1 MDSYFKAVVCDLDK
15 LLDDFE
21 QNTDELTTSA
31 SYCAS
36 AYPSPSLNSHHF
48 VPESSPEPTSL
59 HEVKSLTYSTSAE
72 VSNGF
77 QTKPLTELDIS
88 TVDSRA
94 SNNIAP
100 PCLDRGLKP
109 VCDLVSN
116 SESLNIGTISHDAFQ
131 ELDIVEKQL
140 EEGLLVDFD
149 SPPAY
154 AAGDAL
160 QFSLSNVPGV
170 QVFSG
175 GGLGPEGAG
184 HLATGHLETLSLLD
198 IILPPE
204 AADEPVNINSSS
216 STVHQ
221 EHLEQVLQNEAGTQN
236 VGELNEED
244 SQEDQEFPCGP
255 ERTENG
261 TTVLSKT
268 ECSEDSVAVNGTLQ
282 CTDAKELIQS
292 KENVNGGAEF
302 NSSLEITAC
311 SSDKKLDC
319 EEEVN
324 SLNHVKSIREV
335 EAEQNDLNVPCSPT
349 EDSETPL
356 PCLPIAVSMCGSL
369 VLTQDSKSNGPQV
382 ETTKIIASELFPT
395 QTNTPVVNSLS
406 PDPETQKIIPPVEE
420 STKTMDQIG
429 PEPACESRRI
439 QSETKVNPET
449 KPFLHYTIPDSLAMA
464 EADSVEGEDSPS
476 SVVDATE
483 GWSYPV
489 GSSPE
494 FPSDIMFVDD
504 FLPDGDLC
512 DNLVSD
518 ADLDAFLMEQSLKNT
533 ESRPVENSTDE
544 GFSEMN
550 GDLSGLSDPSQNT
563 GGDGLLEVVR
573 SALNTKD
580 FEPAYSEPERPP
592 SLEVDQ
598 NFVSSGDVA
607 LNVVEDTKGSGE
619 TNTCNS
625 VCQTP
630 NPSACNNQHPYFGGA
645 RPKQLF
651 VHPPK
656 TLLTRELN
664 DLKRG
669 DFKDVPLA
677 GEQIVNPVQSPGTGE
692 GFPNQYVASPG
703 YTYSERIDSSIDLEE
718 GSESAQLLVNK
729 EEDSTEEAVSL
740 DDRQMREESSLG
752 LKQPAWVPDSKAQQC
767 MNCQL
772 KFTFTKR
779 RHHCRACGKVFCGGC
794 CNRKCKLKY
803 MEKEARVCVICYET
817 IHKAQALERMM
828 SPTGPSP
835 NPNIPSEYCSTIPP
849 LQQAQAAGTLN
860 SPPPTVM
867 VPVSVLKHPGNEGSV
882 VSKQMKYRVAN
893 QDAAGLPREQKRV
906 WFADGILPN
915 GEVADTSKLSVG
927 SKRSSQ
933 DSSPVTP
940 EPPVPQVQKTLEKEI
955 QDSTATALSDSS
967 EQAPNVSKAA
977 MKVPNSPASQSP
989 EDDMKHL
996 ITGPSDYRML
1006 TTIGECITKTG
1017 SLVPDDEEGLPPVVL
1032 ATGERGDDSLVED
1045 RPSASQLM
1053 LLLEEGGPNP
1063 LTFVL
1068 NVNLLVNVKLLTYAA
1083 RKCWCFSSNGLHG
1096 VGQPEIV
1103 FLLQCLPEEST
1114 LPKDIFKLYITIY
1127 QDALKGKYVENL
1139 GNVTF
1144 TESFL
1149 GSKDHGGFLF
1159 ISPTFQPLNDLYL
1172 PDSPFLFGVLIH
1184 KLEVPWA
1191 KVFPLR
1197 LMLRLGAEYSVYPCT
1212 LTSFRFRKPLFRETG
1227 HTIMNLLADLRNYQY
1242 SLASVE
1248 GLLIH
1253 MEMGNSYIE
1262 IPKGRFNEMMK
1273 VMNSSNEHVISM
1285 GARFSMEADSHLVCV
1300 QNDDG
1305 NYQTQANSVPGKTRR
1320 ITGASFVVFNGAL
1333 KASSGFIAKSSIVED
1348 GLMVQITPETMEA
1361 LRQAFRERRDFQI
1374 PCGKHDSGD
1383 LREYVNIHWVER
1395 ASIVNTGIMSPVDGK
1410 SLEGVPSVKMQQE
1423 AEFESDGKLVK
1434 CTEVFYLLKCPEQSL
1449 ASVLAAHSQF
1459 SKEIATACCAALCPH
1474 LKTLKDSGIN
1484 KMGLRVSTD
1493 TDMVEYQAGSGGRLL
1508 PQSYM
1513 NDLDTALIPVIH
1525 GGSSSP
1531 PRSPMEMD
1539 FLFFITESL
1548 Y

>member
-1 MDSYFKAVVCDLDK
+1 
-15 LLDDFE
+15 
-21 QNTDELTTSA
+21 
-31 SYCAS
+31 
-36 AYPSPSLNSHHF
+36 
-48 VPESSPEPTSL
+48 
-59 HEVKSLTYSTSAE
+59 
-72 VSNGF
+72 
-77 QTKPLTELDIS
+77 PLTELDLP
-88 TVDSRA
+88 TADSRA
-94 SNNIAP
+94 SKNIAP

-109 VCDLVSN
+109 ICDLVSN
-116 SESLNIGTISHDAFQ
+116 SGSLIIRANNHDAFQ
-131 ELDIVEKQL
+131 KLDIVENQL

-149 SPPAY
+149 LPPAC

-160 QFSLSNVPGV
+160 QFSLSNVPG
-170 QVFSG
+170 
-175 GGLGPEGAG
+175 
-184 HLATGHLETLSLLD
+184 HLESLSLLD

-204 AADEPVNINSSS
+204 AADEPVNRNSSS
-216 STVHQ
+216 NTVHQ
-221 EHLEQVLQNEAGTQN
+221 GHLEEVLQNETGAQN
-236 VGELNEED
+236 VREPNEED
-244 SQEDQEFPCGP
+244 GQEDQEFPCDP

-268 ECSEDSVAVNGTLQ
+268 ECSED
-282 CTDAKELIQS
+282 K
-292 KENVNGGAEF
+292 
-302 NSSLEITAC
+302 
-311 SSDKKLDC
+311 
-319 EEEVN
+319 
-324 SLNHVKSIREV
+324 
-335 EAEQNDLNVPCSPT
+335 QNDLNVPSSPT
-349 EDSETPL
+349 EDRETSV

-369 VLTQDSKSNGPQV
+369 VLTQDSKSNRPQV

-395 QTNTPVVNSLS
+395 QTNTLVVNSLS
-406 PDPETQKIIPPVEE
+406 PDPETQTIIPPVEE
-420 STKTMDQIG
+420 STKTVDQIG

-449 KPFLHYTIPDSLAMA
+449 KAFLHYTIPDSLAVA
-464 EADSVEGEDSPS
+464 EADLVEGEDSPS
-476 SVVDATE
+476 SVVDAIE
-483 GWSYPV
+483 GWAYPV

-494 FPSDIMFVDD
+494 FVSDITFVDD

-518 ADLDAFLMEQSLKNT
+518 ADLDAFLTEQSLKNT
-533 ESRPVENSTDE
+533 ELRPMENSTDE

-550 GDLSGLSDPSQNT
+550 GDISGLSDPSQNI
-563 GGDGLLEVVR
+563 GGDDLLEVVR
-573 SALNTKD
+573 SALNIEAV
-580 FEPAYSEPERPP
+580 EPAYSEPERPP
-592 SLEVDQ
+592 SLGVDQ

-607 LNVVEDTKGSGE
+607 LTVVEDTKDSGE
-619 TNTCNS
+619 ANMCSS
-625 VCQTP
+625 VCRIP
-630 NPSACNNQHPYFGGA
+630 NPSACNNQHPYSGGA

-656 TLLTRELN
+656 TLLTKELN
-664 DLKRG
+664 DHKRG

-677 GEQIVNPVQSPGTGE
+677 GEQTVNHVQSPGIGE
-692 GFPNQYVASPG
+692 RFPNQSLASPG
-703 YTYSERIDSSIDLEE
+703 YTYSESIDSSVDLEE
-718 GSESAQLLVNK
+718 GSESAQLIVNQAV
-729 EEDSTEEAVSL
+729 DSTEESVSL
-740 DDRQMREESSLG
+740 DDRLMREESSLG
-752 LKQPAWVPDSKAQQC
+752 LKQPAWVPDSKALKC

-803 MEKEARVCVICYET
+803 MEKEARVCVICFET
-817 IHKAQALERMM
+817 IHKAQALARMM

-867 VPVSVLKHPGNEGSV
+867 VPVSVLKQPGNE
-882 VSKQMKYRVAN
+882 
-893 QDAAGLPREQKRV
+893 AGLPREQKRV

-915 GEVADTSKLSVG
+915 GEVADTLKLSVG
-927 SKRSSQ
+927 SKRLSQ

-940 EPPVPQVQKTLEKEI
+940 EPPVVSAAP
-955 QDSTATALSDSS
+955 ALQCYLVHLVPAFQTSS
-967 EQAPNVSKAA
+967 R
-977 MKVPNSPASQSP
+977 SP

-1006 TTIGECITKTG
+1006 STIGECITKTG
-1017 SLVPDDEEGLPPVVL
+1017 SLVPDDEEGLPPVVI

-1068 NVNLLVNVKLLTYAA
+1068 NVNLLVNVKLVTYAA
-1083 RKCWCFSSNGLHG
+1083 QKCWCFSSNGLHG

-1127 QDALKGKYVENL
+1127 QDALKGKYIENL

-1191 KVFPLR
+1191 KIFPLR
-1197 LMLRLGAEYSVYPCT
+1197 LVLRLGAEYSVYPCT
-1212 LTSFRFRKPLFRETG
+1212 LTSFRFRNPLFRETG

-1262 IPKGRFNEMMK
+1262 IPKGRFNEAI
-1273 VMNSSNEHVISM
+1273 MNSSNEHVISM
-1285 GARFSMEADSHLVCV
+1285 GACFSMEADSHLVCV
-1300 QNDDG
+1300 QNADG

-1361 LRQAFRERRDFQI
+1361 LRQAFREKRDFQI

-1410 SLEGVPSVKMQQE
+1410 SLEGVPSIKMQQE

-1434 CTEVFYLLKCPEQSL
+1434 CTEVFYLLKRPEQSL
-1449 ASVLAAHSQF
+1449 ASVLVAHSQF
-1459 SKEIATACCAALCPH
+1459 PKEIAMACCAALCPH
-1474 LKTLKDSGIN
+1474 LKTLKESGIN
-1484 KMGLRVSTD
+1484 KLGLRVSTD

-1531 PRSPMEMD
+1531 PRSLMEMD

>member
-21 QNTDELTTSA
+21 QNTDLSTSA

-94 SNNIAP
+94 SNNISP

-109 VCDLVSN
+109 VCNLVSN
-116 SESLNIGTISHDAFQ
+116 SESLIIGTNSHDAFQ

-154 AAGDAL
+154 VAGDAL

-175 GGLGPEGAG
+175 GGLGPQGAG

-216 STVHQ
+216 SNVRQ
-221 EHLEQVLQNEAGTQN
+221 EHLEEVLQNEAGAQN

-244 SQEDQEFPCGP
+244 SQEDQEFPCDP

-282 CTDAKELIQS
+282 CTDTEELIQS

-311 SSDKKLDC
+311 SSDKKRDC

-382 ETTKIIASELFPT
+382 ETTKIIASEFFPT

-429 PEPACESRRI
+429 PEPACESCRI

-449 KPFLHYTIPDSLAMA
+449 KPFLHYTIPDSLAVA
-464 EADSVEGEDSPS
+464 EADSAEGEDSPS

-550 GDLSGLSDPSQNT
+550 GDLTGLSDPSQNT

-573 SALNTKD
+573 SALNTKA

-592 SLEVDQ
+592 SLGVDQ

-607 LNVVEDTKGSGE
+607 LNVVEDTKGS
-619 TNTCNS
+619 
-625 VCQTP
+625 
-630 NPSACNNQHPYFGGA
+630 
-645 RPKQLF
+645 
-651 VHPPK
+651 
-656 TLLTRELN
+656 
-664 DLKRG
+664 
-669 DFKDVPLA
+669 
-677 GEQIVNPVQSPGTGE
+677 
-692 GFPNQYVASPG
+692 
-703 YTYSERIDSSIDLEE
+703 
-718 GSESAQLLVNK
+718 
-729 EEDSTEEAVSL
+729 
-740 DDRQMREESSLG
+740 
-752 LKQPAWVPDSKAQQC
+752 
-767 MNCQL
+767 
-772 KFTFTKR
+772 
-779 RHHCRACGKVFCGGC
+779 
-794 CNRKCKLKY
+794 
-803 MEKEARVCVICYET
+803 
-817 IHKAQALERMM
+817 AQALERMM

-867 VPVSVLKHPGNEGSV
+867 VPVSVLKHPGNE
-882 VSKQMKYRVAN
+882 
-893 QDAAGLPREQKRV
+893 AGLPREQKRV

-940 EPPVPQVQKTLEKEI
+940 EPPVPQVQKSLEKEI

-989 EDDMKHL
+989 EDDVKHL

-1006 TTIGECITKTG
+1006 STIGECITKTG
-1017 SLVPDDEEGLPPVVL
+1017 SLVPDDEEGLPPVVI
-1032 ATGERGDDSLVED
+1032 ATGERGD
-1045 RPSASQLM
+1045 
-1053 LLLEEGGPNP
+1053 
-1063 LTFVL
+1063 
-1068 NVNLLVNVKLLTYAA
+1068 
-1083 RKCWCFSSNGLHG
+1083 
-1096 VGQPEIV
+1096 
-1103 FLLQCLPEEST
+1103 
-1114 LPKDIFKLYITIY
+1114 
-1127 QDALKGKYVENL
+1127 
-1139 GNVTF
+1139 GNV
-1144 TESFL
+1144 
-1149 GSKDHGGFLF
+1149 
-1159 ISPTFQPLNDLYL
+1159 
-1172 PDSPFLFGVLIH
+1172 
-1184 KLEVPWA
+1184 
-1191 KVFPLR
+1191 
-1197 LMLRLGAEYSVYPCT
+1197 
-1212 LTSFRFRKPLFRETG
+1212 
-1227 HTIMNLLADLRNYQY
+1227 AD
-1242 SLASVE
+1242 
-1248 GLLIH
+1248 I
-1253 MEMGNSYIE
+1253 
-1262 IPKGRFNEMMK
+1262 
-1273 VMNSSNEHVISM
+1273 
-1285 GARFSMEADSHLVCV
+1285 
-1300 QNDDG
+1300 
-1305 NYQTQANSVPGKTRR
+1305 
-1320 ITGASFVVFNGAL
+1320 
-1333 KASSGFIAKSSIVED
+1333 
-1348 GLMVQITPETMEA
+1348 
-1361 LRQAFRERRDFQI
+1361 
-1374 PCGKHDSGD
+1374 
-1383 LREYVNIHWVER
+1383 
-1395 ASIVNTGIMSPVDGK
+1395 
-1410 SLEGVPSVKMQQE
+1410 
-1423 AEFESDGKLVK
+1423 
-1434 CTEVFYLLKCPEQSL
+1434 
-1449 ASVLAAHSQF
+1449 
-1459 SKEIATACCAALCPH
+1459 
-1474 LKTLKDSGIN
+1474 
-1484 KMGLRVSTD
+1484 
-1493 TDMVEYQAGSGGRLL
+1493 
-1508 PQSYM
+1508 
-1513 NDLDTALIPVIH
+1513 
-1525 GGSSSP
+1525 
-1531 PRSPMEMD
+1531 
-1539 FLFFITESL
+1539 
-1548 Y
+1548 

>member
-1 MDSYFKAVVCDLDK
+1 
-15 LLDDFE
+15 
-21 QNTDELTTSA
+21 
-31 SYCAS
+31 
-36 AYPSPSLNSHHF
+36 
-48 VPESSPEPTSL
+48 
-59 HEVKSLTYSTSAE
+59 
-72 VSNGF
+72 
-77 QTKPLTELDIS
+77 
-88 TVDSRA
+88 
-94 SNNIAP
+94 
-100 PCLDRGLKP
+100 
-109 VCDLVSN
+109 
-116 SESLNIGTISHDAFQ
+116 
-131 ELDIVEKQL
+131 
-140 EEGLLVDFD
+140 
-149 SPPAY
+149 
-154 AAGDAL
+154 
-160 QFSLSNVPGV
+160 
-170 QVFSG
+170 
-175 GGLGPEGAG
+175 
-184 HLATGHLETLSLLD
+184 
-198 IILPPE
+198 
-204 AADEPVNINSSS
+204 
-216 STVHQ
+216 
-221 EHLEQVLQNEAGTQN
+221 
-236 VGELNEED
+236 
-244 SQEDQEFPCGP
+244 
-255 ERTENG
+255 
-261 TTVLSKT
+261 
-268 ECSEDSVAVNGTLQ
+268 
-282 CTDAKELIQS
+282 
-292 KENVNGGAEF
+292 
-302 NSSLEITAC
+302 
-311 SSDKKLDC
+311 
-319 EEEVN
+319 
-324 SLNHVKSIREV
+324 
-335 EAEQNDLNVPCSPT
+335 
-349 EDSETPL
+349 
-356 PCLPIAVSMCGSL
+356 MCGSL

-382 ETTKIIASELFPT
+382 ETTKIIASEFFPT

-429 PEPACESRRI
+429 PEPACESCRI

-449 KPFLHYTIPDSLAMA
+449 KPFLHYTIPDSLAVA
-464 EADSVEGEDSPS
+464 EADSAEGEDSPS

-550 GDLSGLSDPSQNT
+550 GDLTGLSDPSQNT

-573 SALNTKD
+573 SALNTKA

-592 SLEVDQ
+592 SLGVDQ

-664 DLKRG
+664 DLKKG

-677 GEQIVNPVQSPGTGE
+677 GEQIVNHVQSPGTGE
-692 GFPNQYVASPG
+692 GFPNQYLASPG
-703 YTYSERIDSSIDLEE
+703 YTYSESIDSSIDLEE

-740 DDRQMREESSLG
+740 DNRQMTEESSLG
-752 LKQPAWVPDSKAQQC
+752 LKQPAWVPDSKARQC

-817 IHKAQALERMM
+817 IHK
-828 SPTGPSP
+828 
-835 NPNIPSEYCSTIPP
+835 
-849 LQQAQAAGTLN
+849 
-860 SPPPTVM
+860 
-867 VPVSVLKHPGNEGSV
+867 
-882 VSKQMKYRVAN
+882 
-893 QDAAGLPREQKRV
+893 
-906 WFADGILPN
+906 
-915 GEVADTSKLSVG
+915 
-927 SKRSSQ
+927 
-933 DSSPVTP
+933 
-940 EPPVPQVQKTLEKEI
+940 
-955 QDSTATALSDSS
+955 
-967 EQAPNVSKAA
+967 
-977 MKVPNSPASQSP
+977 
-989 EDDMKHL
+989 
-996 ITGPSDYRML
+996 
-1006 TTIGECITKTG
+1006 
-1017 SLVPDDEEGLPPVVL
+1017 
-1032 ATGERGDDSLVED
+1032 DSLVED

-1285 GARFSMEADSHLVCV
+1285 GACFSMEADSHLVCV

-1305 NYQTQANSVPGKTRR
+1305 NYQIQANSVPGKTRR
-1320 ITGASFVVFNGAL
+1320 VTGASFVVFNGAL

-1459 SKEIATACCAALCPH
+1459 QKEIATACCAALCPH
-1474 LKTLKDSGIN
+1474 LKTLKESGIN
-1484 KMGLRVSTD
+1484 KLGLRVSTD
-1493 TDMVEYQAGSGGRLL
+1493 TDMVKYSLSVWTGKDDVYPVEDLL
-1508 PQSYM
+1508 YLRKNFDKSRIFY
-1513 NDLDTALIPVIH
+1513 D
-1525 GGSSSP
+1525 
-1531 PRSPMEMD
+1531 
-1539 FLFFITESL
+1539 ITEAQDAAFKKAIGYSSIVK
-1548 Y
+1548 

>member
-21 QNTDELTTSA
+21 QNTDELTASA
-31 SYCAS
+31 SYCAP
-36 AYPSPSLNSHHF
+36 AFPAPSLNSHHF
-48 VPESSPEPTSL
+48 VPESSPSQSL
-59 HEVKSLTYSTSAE
+59 HELKSLTYSMSAE
-72 VSNGF
+72 VSTSAAANGF
-77 QTKPLTELDIS
+77 QTKPLTELDLP

-94 SNNIAP
+94 SKNIAP

-116 SESLNIGTISHDAFQ
+116 SGSLIIGTNSHAAFQ

-149 SPPAY
+149 LPSC

-170 QVFSG
+170 QVFSE
-175 GGLGPEGAG
+175 GGLGLHGAG
-184 HLATGHLETLSLLD
+184 RLATGYLESLSLLD

-216 STVHQ
+216 STVCQ
-221 EHLEQVLQNEAGTQN
+221 EQLEVLQNEAVAQN
-236 VGELNEED
+236 VMEQNEED
-244 SQEDQEFPCGP
+244 GQEDQEFPCDP

-268 ECSEDSVAVNGTLQ
+268 ECSEGSVAVNGTLD
-282 CTDAKELIQS
+282 CTDAKELIHS
-292 KENVNGGAEF
+292 KKNINGGAKF

-319 EEEVN
+319 EEDVN

-335 EAEQNDLNVPCSPT
+335 EAEQNELNVPCSPT
-349 EDSETPL
+349 EDSETSL
-356 PCLPIAVSMCGSL
+356 PCLPIAMSMCGSL
-369 VLTQDSKSNGPQV
+369 VLMQDSKSNRPQV

-395 QTNTPVVNSLS
+395 QTNTLVVNSLS
-406 PDPETQKIIPPVEE
+406 PDPETQRIIPPVEE

-429 PEPACESRRI
+429 PEPACESCRI

-449 KPFLHYTIPDSLAMA
+449 KAFLHYTIPDSLAVA
-464 EADSVEGEDSPS
+464 EADSVEGEDSSS

-483 GWSYPV
+483 GWAYPV

-494 FPSDIMFVDD
+494 FPSDITFVDD
-504 FLPDGDLC
+504 FLPDEDLC

-533 ESRPVENSTDE
+533 ELRPMENSTDE

-550 GDLSGLSDPSQNT
+550 GDLSGLSDPSQNI

-573 SALNTKD
+573 SALNIKAV
-580 FEPAYSEPERPP
+580 EPAYSEPERPP
-592 SLEVDQ
+592 SLGVDQ

-607 LNVVEDTKGSGE
+607 LTVVEDAKGSGE
-619 TNTCNS
+619 ANACSS
-625 VCQTP
+625 VCQRP

-656 TLLTRELN
+656 ALLTRELN
-664 DLKRG
+664 DHKRG

-677 GEQIVNPVQSPGTGE
+677 GEQTVNHVQSPGIGE
-692 GFPNQYVASPG
+692 RFPNQSLASPG
-703 YTYSERIDSSIDLEE
+703 YTYSESIDSSVDLEE
-718 GSESAQLLVNK
+718 GSESAQLIVNQ
-729 EEDSTEEAVSL
+729 EEDSTEEAASL
-740 DDRQMREESSLG
+740 DDRLMREESSLG
-752 LKQPAWVPDSKAQQC
+752 LKQPAWVPDSKALKC
-767 MNCQL
+767 MKCQL

-867 VPVSVLKHPGNEGSV
+867 VPVSVLKHPGNE
-882 VSKQMKYRVAN
+882 
-893 QDAAGLPREQKRV
+893 AGLPREQKRV

-927 SKRSSQ
+927 VSKRSSQ
-933 DSSPVTP
+933 DSIPVTP
-940 EPPVPQVQKTLEKEI
+940 EPPVPQVQKSLEKEI
-955 QDSTATALSDSS
+955 QDSTATALSYSS
-967 EQAPNVSKAA
+967 EQAPDIPKAA
-977 MKVPNSPASQSP
+977 MKVPNSPASRSP

-1006 TTIGECITKTG
+1006 STIGECITKTG
-1017 SLVPDDEEGLPPVVL
+1017 SLVPDDEEGLPPVVI

-1045 RPSASQLM
+1045 RPSASQLI

-1068 NVNLLVNVKLLTYAA
+1068 NVNLLVNVKLVTYAA
-1083 RKCWCFSSNGLHG
+1083 QKCWCFSSNGLHG
-1096 VGQPEIV
+1096 VGQPEIM

-1144 TESFL
+1144 SESFL

-1212 LTSFRFRKPLFRETG
+1212 LTSFRFRNPLFRETG

-1262 IPKGRFNEMMK
+1262 IPKGRFNEVMK

-1285 GARFSMEADSHLVCV
+1285 GACFSMEADSHLVCV
-1300 QNDDG
+1300 QNADG

-1361 LRQAFRERRDFQI
+1361 LRQAFREKRDFQI

-1410 SLEGVPSVKMQQE
+1410 SLEGVPSIKMQQE

-1434 CTEVFYLLKCPEQSL
+1434 CTEVFYLLKRPEQSL
-1449 ASVLAAHSQF
+1449 ASVLVAHSQF
-1459 SKEIATACCAALCPH
+1459 PKEIATACCAALCPH
-1474 LKTLKDSGIN
+1474 LKTLKESGIN
-1484 KMGLRVSTD
+1484 KLGLRVSTD
-1493 TDMVEYQAGSGGRLL
+1493 IDMVEYQAGSGGRLL
-1508 PQSYM
+1508 PQNYM